1 MKSKNDKVLQSIGR
15 MEPVEGNKDAVQIQS
30 RLMDGREKFN
40 QLVGGVCSS
49 VMKISA
55 LDLVMHNSTE
65 KMSHISNHI
74 KRISEVV
81 VQASQLTEESMD
93 EVVNAHE
100 GFTESITQ
108 VSAAAGEIME
118 DMEASSSE
126 ISAIVEESQTTID
139 KSTKIKDDMHQL
151 LEIIKGMN
159 EVIKGIN
166 SISSQ
171 TNMLALNASI
181 EAARAGEAGK
191 GFAVVAEQ
199 IRSLADETKQLTAN
213 MEGFIAEIESAA
225 TISSGSL
232 DKSAVELETM
242 RENLSKVL
250 VNNQKNVTNI
260 VNITDSITT
269 IAATSEEIF
278 SAVTNVQDS
287 MGRLREEC
295 TALNE
300 QSISLEN
307 VSEDL
312 QNNMQPV
319 SEIEKGLDDSAK
331 LMGQMVED
339 VFYMLNNRQF
349 ITNVQNAITA
359 HQNWLNTLNK
369 MVKSRECLP
378 LQTDDTK
385 CAFGHFYYAMTPRNG
400 MISPIWS
407 GLAEKHRRF
416 HGYGKNVINAIKSQ
430 DYMRAES
437 EYKQAV
443 KLSEDLI
450 ADFRRIIANA
460 ESLEK
465 ENLQVFSA

>member
-65 KMSHISNHI
+65 KMSHISNNI

-126 ISAIVEESQTTID
+126 ISAIVEESQATID

-232 DKSAVELETM
+232 DKSAVELGTM

-307 VSEDL
+307 VSDDL

-359 HQNWLNTLNK
+359 HQNWLSTLNK

-460 ESLEK
+460 EALEK